1 MKKTSQ
7 KSEVRSQK
15 FKKFKSLVF
24 HFSLFTFHFSLIFAF
39 AAVAFGS
46 GGGEEGAQV
55 PIWKD
60 YMWKII
66 NFGIL
71 VIILLKFVKK
81 PFQSFLRQR
90 TETIEKTLKEARDAK
105 ELAQKALQEV
115 EARFKTKDKEIE
127 EILSASKRAGE
138 VERER
143 ILEESNR
150 LKERIFEQAKVN
162 MEYELKHAKEAI
174 KAEAVELALE
184 LAEKK
189 LKEKLT
195 KDEQERLLE
204 ESLTKIGGKG

>member
-1 MKKTSQ
+1 MKKMSQ
-7 KSEVRSQK
+7 KSKVRS
-15 FKKFKSLVF
+15 KKLHFYIVTFLTFNFVF
-24 HFSLFTFHFSLIFAF
+24 LS
-39 AAVAFGS
+39 VAFGS

-71 VIILLKFVKK
+71 IFILIKFAKK
-81 PFQSFLRQR
+81 PFQSLLKQR
-90 TETIEKTLKEARDAK
+90 TEMIEKTLKEARDAK

-115 EARFKTKDKEIE
+115 EGRFKTKDKEIE

-150 LKERIFEQAKVN
+150 LKERIFEQVKVN

-174 KAEAVELALE
+174 KAEAVELAME

-189 LKEKLT
+189 IKEKLT
-195 KDEQERLLE
+195 KDEQERLFE

>member
-24 HFSLFTFHFSLIFAF
+24 HFSLFAFHLSLIFAF

-46 GGGEEGAQV
+46 GGEEGAQV

-115 EARFKTKDKEIE
+115 ESRFKTKDKEIE
-127 EILSASKRAGE
+127 EILAASKRAGE

-143 ILEESNR
+143 IFEESNR

-174 KAEAVELALE
+174 KAEAVELAME

-189 LKEKLT
+189 IKERLT
-195 KDEQERLLE
+195 KDEQERLFE